1 MPILHQG
8 KLIGRIDPKLDRK
21 TNTLELKKT
30 HLEDRYKPDESTVF
44 ALRESILDF
53 MEFHN
58 AVNINIRLEGDGE
71 LAAKLSK
78 SL

>member
-1 MPILHQG
+1 MIL
-8 KLIGRIDPKLDRK
+8 
-21 TNTLELKKT
+21 
-30 HLEDRYKPDESTVF
+30 PDESTIF

-58 AVNINIRLEGDGE
+58 AVKINIRIEGDGE